1 MLKLYKEL
9 VGEDGQRKVE
19 PRSQLIF
26 DLGHAVHSM
35 FQGYGKKGAWGP
47 NYEPEAPIGGEI
59 QELAERLMI
68 EGHADADTTMLVEP
82 PNSPVIYDVG
92 IVHEYKTINSKNF
105 AKLTRP
111 KPEHKMQATIY
122 SACLNR
128 PVVVYLYF
136 SKDDSNLADFPVE
149 FDAQVWANVSG
160 KIQTML
166 EFYRQGLPPKGEA
179 GYHCQDCAYVNNC
192 SDYKEQM
199 TKRK

>member
-9 VGEDGQRKVE
+9 VGEEGQRRVE
-19 PRSQLIF
+19 PRNQLIF

-35 FQGYGKKGAWGP
+35 FQGYGRKGAWGP
-47 NYEPEAPIGGEI
+47 YYEPEAPIGGEI
-59 QELAERLMI
+59 QELADRLMI
-68 EGHADADTTMLVEP
+68 EGHADADTTMMVEP

-128 PVVVYLYF
+128 PVVVYLYL

-149 FDAQVWANVSG
+149 FDAQVWSNVSG

-166 EFYRQGLPPKGEA
+166 EFYRQGQPPKGEA

-192 SDYKEQM
+192 ADYKEQM
-199 TKRK
+199 TKR